1 MNASFGQASRP
12 FSAQTLCNGCGE
24 RWQNGLISAV
34 RLLEAI
40 TDDAR
45 RIGKFFL
52 GAIFE
57 LNILHSA
64 FNCQ

>member
-1 MNASFGQASRP
+1 MARM
-12 FSAQTLCNGCGE
+12 E
-24 RWQNGLISAV
+24 VISAV
-34 RLLEAI
+34 RVLEAI

-45 RIGKFFL
+45 RIGKFSL

>member
-1 MNASFGQASRP
+1 MGVVS
-12 FSAQTLCNGCGE
+12 T
-24 RWQNGLISAV
+24 V
-34 RLLEAI
+34 RVLEAI
-40 TDDAR
+40 AEDAR
-45 RIGKFFL
+45 RIGIFSL